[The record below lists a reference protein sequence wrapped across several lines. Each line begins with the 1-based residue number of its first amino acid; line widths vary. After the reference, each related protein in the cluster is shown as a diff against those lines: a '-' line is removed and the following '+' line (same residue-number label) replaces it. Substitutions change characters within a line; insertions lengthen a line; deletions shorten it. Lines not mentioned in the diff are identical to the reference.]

1 MGIACGENGGI
12 FKMMGRFRLVTF
24 AAIAAV
30 AGSLAA
36 GCSKEQATSEQGT
49 TEQSATQATAPAC
62 DRDCLKGIVDTYLA
76 ALVAHDPSQAPMAAD
91 AKFVENITPM
101 SVGEGLWKTASAVPT
116 TFAIYVPDPVSE
128 QVGFLGMMQ
137 ENDKPIEL
145 ALRLKVVDSKI
156 TEAEHLIARNLS
168 EANLANLQ
176 TPRPI
181 FLADV
186 PEDQRNSRDD
196 MLKIGASYYDAL
208 VTNKGDAA
216 PFDDADCERHENGMI
231 TVRPPQSAPPTPPA
245 NVSNGA
251 FAILGTMGCTKQ
263 IDSGAFTY
271 IKRIEPVRV
280 WIADPET
287 GLAFGLS
294 QFRHPMEEKEEKL
307 TGVPGYETIP
317 MNFNPFDLPA
327 AHIFKIS
334 GGKIHE
340 IEAMGFTAPYDAKT
354 GWE

>member
-1 MGIACGENGGI
+1 
-12 FKMMGRFRLVTF
+12 MMGRIRLVTF

-30 AGSLAA
+30 AGGLAA
-36 GCSKEQATSEQGT
+36 GCSQEQSASNQATSEQT
-49 TEQSATQATAPAC
+49 ASEQSPAQITAPAC
-62 DRDCLKGIVDTYLA
+62 DRDCLKGVVDSYLA

-91 AKFVENITPM
+91 VKFVENLAPTA
-101 SVGEGLWKTASAVPT
+101 VGDGLWKTATAVPS

-128 QVGFLGMMQ
+128 QVGFIGMMQ
-137 ENDKPIEL
+137 ENDKPIEIG
-145 ALRLKVVDSKI
+145 LRLKIVDGKI
-156 TEAEHLIARNLS
+156 TEAEHLIARNIS
-168 EANLANLQ
+168 EKNLANLQ
-176 TPRPI
+176 TPRPV

-196 MLKIGASYYDAL
+196 MLKIGTFYYDAL
-208 VTNKGDAA
+208 VTNRGDAA

-231 TVRPPQSAPPTPPA
+231 TVRPPQDAPEGVTGKA
-245 NVSNGA
+245 
-251 FAILGTMGCTKQ
+251 AIGTLGCTKQ
-263 IDSGAFTY
+263 IDSGMFTY

-294 QFRHPMEEKEEKL
+294 QFRHPMEEKQEKI
-307 TGVPGYETIP
+307 TGVPGIDTMP
-317 MNFNPFDLPA
+317 MNFDPFDLPA

-340 IEAMGFTAPYDAKT
+340 IEAMGFTAPYDSKT